1 MKFSYYA
8 DLYLKFGKK
17 EWKNSTFVKNVGIV
31 ANRLR
36 FFENMEI
43 SDIKPSVIRV
53 WLDGISDVSNKSKKH
68 YLSSLSQILKIAL
81 EDEEISKNPLIHI
94 RKMQHITPR
103 IEPFTNEEVLKILE
117 ASKKYN
123 ENFRI
128 FLKVGFFTGLR
139 TGEILALK
147 IADIDLQNRVISVN
161 STRSRFGESIPKT
174 YLSIRKVPILNA
186 LYPALNSFI
195 FYRSSHK
202 YLLQTQYGKPYKDTS
217 VFTYDYWKP
226 ILRELNL
233 KYRRLYNMR
242 HTYATNMLYQNFVSP
257 VELAKLLGHSTP
269 KMVYDVYVNYL
280 NSNLKDFDR
289 NIKIY

>member
-1 MKFSYYA
+1 M
-8 DLYLKFGKK
+8 LKTRVL
-17 EWKNSTFVKNVGIV
+17 WQIV
-31 ANRLR
+31 CA

-53 WLDGISDVSNKSKKH
+53 WLDGISDVCNKSKKH
-68 YLSSLSQILKIAL
+68 YLSSLSQIIKIAL

-117 ASKKYN
+117 ASQKYN

-147 IADIDLQNRVISVN
+147 IADIDLYNRVISVN
-161 STRSRFGESIPKT
+161 STRSRFGESTPKT
-174 YLSIRKVPILNA
+174 YLSIRKVPILNT
-186 LYPALNSFI
+186 LYSPLSEFV
-195 FYRSSHK
+195 FSHSSRK

-226 ILRELNL
+226 ILRGLNL

>member
-1 MKFSYYA
+1 MKFSYYS

-17 EWKNSTFVKNVGIV
+17 EWKNSTFVKNAGIV

-53 WLDGISDVSNKSKKH
+53 WLDGISDVCNKSKKH
-68 YLSSLSQILKIAL
+68 YLSALSQIIKIAL
-81 EDEEISKNPLIHI
+81 EDEEISKNPLVHI
-94 RKMQHITPR
+94 KKMQHITPR

-147 IADIDLQNRVISVN
+147 ISDIDLQNRVISVN
-161 STRSRFGESIPKT
+161 STRSRFGESTPKT
-174 YLSIRKVPILNA
+174 YLSIRKVPILNT

-195 FYRSSHK
+195 FYRSWHK
-202 YLLQTQYGKPYKDTS
+202 YLLETQYGKPYKDTS